1 MTQGDLTST
10 AWGRAMQQQEN
21 PANKPG
27 LQIPAVSIYSYL
39 AYCNEL
45 HNLQGVKRVR
55 QPAGKNYYVIDTLQS
70 KHIYSIKLNMINTD
84 INIEPLLKQLGQRLK
99 EARLA
104 RNESQE
110 LFAQRLGLTRQ
121 SYSRME
127 KGSPQTLI
135 GNWLA
140 ASSILGRLAD
150 WQEVLAEKED
160 LFAKLEKK
168 SSKRQR
174 AGGRR
179 KRKK

>member
-1 MTQGDLTST
+1 MF
-10 AWGRAMQQQEN
+10 N
-21 PANKPG
+21 NK
-27 LQIPAVSIYSYL
+27 
-39 AYCNEL
+39 
-45 HNLQGVKRVR
+45 
-55 QPAGKNYYVIDTLQS
+55 T
-70 KHIYSIKLNMINTD
+70 NT
-84 INIEPLLKQLGQRLK
+84 EALLKQLGQRLK

-127 KGSPQTLI
+127 KGSGQTQI

-140 ASSILGRLAD
+140 ASSILDRLDD
-150 WQEVLAEKED
+150 WQNVLAEKED
-160 LFAKLEKK
+160 LFAKFEKK

-174 AGGRR
+174 AGGMR

>member
-1 MTQGDLTST
+1 MLSLCICMPYEIHVNEKRSEFH
-10 AWGRAMQQQEN
+10 WGGKNEKNTKDNYSVIYSLHNSHYCATRLNMFN
-21 PANKPG
+21 NK
-27 LQIPAVSIYSYL
+27 VSIES
-39 AYCNEL
+39 
-45 HNLQGVKRVR
+45 
-55 QPAGKNYYVIDTLQS
+55 
-70 KHIYSIKLNMINTD
+70 
-84 INIEPLLKQLGQRLK
+84 LLLLLGERLR

-110 LFAQRLGLTRQ
+110 LFAQRIGLTRQ

-140 ASSILGRLAD
+140 ASSIIGRLND
-150 WQEVLAEKED
+150 WQDVLAPKED
-160 LFAKLEKK
+160 LFAKFDKK

-179 KRKK
+179 KKKT

>member
-1 MTQGDLTST
+1 MF
-10 AWGRAMQQQEN
+10 N
-21 PANKPG
+21 IN
-27 LQIPAVSIYSYL
+27 
-39 AYCNEL
+39 
-45 HNLQGVKRVR
+45 
-55 QPAGKNYYVIDTLQS
+55 IDTES
-70 KHIYSIKLNMINTD
+70 
-84 INIEPLLKQLGQRLK
+84 LLKQLGQRLK

-140 ASSILGRLAD
+140 ASSILGRLDD
-150 WQEVLAEKED
+150 WREILAEKDD
-160 LFAKLEKK
+160 LFAKYEKK

-179 KRKK
+179 KGQ

>member
-1 MTQGDLTST
+1 MF
-10 AWGRAMQQQEN
+10 
-21 PANKPG
+21 NK
-27 LQIPAVSIYSYL
+27 
-39 AYCNEL
+39 
-45 HNLQGVKRVR
+45 
-55 QPAGKNYYVIDTLQS
+55 
-70 KHIYSIKLNMINTD
+70 D
-84 INIEPLLKQLGQRLK
+84 INSESLLKELGQRLK

-127 KGSPQTLI
+127 KGSPKTLI
-135 GNWLA
+135 GNWVA
-140 ASSILGRLAD
+140 ASSILDRLAG

-160 LFAKLEKK
+160 LFAEFDKK

-179 KRKK
+179 KGQR